1 MSMQPGIEVTGL
13 NYTVDGRQILR
24 DLNISVNRGEIIGLV
39 GSSGS
44 GKSTLIKCIAGLLG
58 YDSGEVAIDGVRR
71 RRINRDPLAEVDASI
86 GFVFQYSALF
96 DSMTVFENIALAPLR
111 RLKYTRRQAEV
122 LVREKLAAVNLP
134 GVENYYPSQLS
145 GGMAKR
151 VGLARALAMEP
162 RVLFYDEPTS
172 GLDPPTAR
180 SIDQLIR
187 DVRDRLGV
195 TSIVVSHDIWGLARF
210 VDRIALLEQG
220 RIEVFEHPDQFLVS
234 DHPSVRQFVLS
245 GEEIVS

>member
-1 MSMQPGIEVTGL
+1 MRNQPGIEVSGL
-13 NYTVDGRQILR
+13 NYTVDGRHILR
-24 DLNISVNRGEIIGLV
+24 DLELSVNRGEIIGLV

-58 YDSGEVAIDGVRR
+58 YDSGEVSIEGVRR
-71 RRINRDPLAEVDASI
+71 RRINRDPLSEVDGNI

-96 DSMTVFENIALAPLR
+96 DSMTVFDNIALAPVR
-111 RLKYTRRQAEV
+111 RLKYTRKQAEV

-134 GVENYYPSQLS
+134 GVEGYFPSQLS

-180 SIDQLIR
+180 SVDLLIR

-195 TSIVVSHDIWGLARF
+195 TSIVVSHEIWGLAKY

-220 RIEVFEHPDQFLVS
+220 RIEVFDRPDRFLVS
-234 DHPSVRQFVLS
+234 EHPSVRQFILS
-245 GEEIVS
+245 DSDDR